1 VSEIQKGL
9 EYNAKEDYMVRMFH
23 VYKVY
28 LPGQPVLEDINLDV
42 RKGAFIVIAG
52 PNGAGKSTLIN
63 LIAGQELA
71 DRGEIIV
78 TGRNL
83 ARLKGKNR
91 QVLRQTLGLMTQD
104 QCLLSSETLYQNL
117 ALIPLL
123 QGLPGKEVHKK
134 VSETLT
140 LLGLKDKLTL
150 HLRQF
155 SKGEQQLAAL
165 ARAIIHEPVLLLAD
179 DPTYNLDPD
188 NQLLVMRIFKQLNEG
203 GMTIILT
210 TREKTFDRAGY
221 QRLIRLEKGRIVG

>member
-1 VSEIQKGL
+1 MSEIQKGL

-78 TGRNL
+78 NGRNL

-134 VSETLT
+134 VSETLS
-140 LLGLKDKLTL
+140 LVGLKDKLTL
-150 HLRQF
+150 HLGQF